1 MVADKRLFYLSCI
14 LITIGIVFSYSLTA
28 FTVLFLDYSEFHF
41 FIRQL
46 FFGIS
51 GILIMFFIS
60 RLDPDKALSKK
71 IILAILIVSLSLS
84 SFYHFYLLH

>member
-41 FIRQL
+41 LFVS

-71 IILAILIVSLSLS
+71 IILAILIVSFIFIIILP
-84 SFYHFYLLH
+84 FYLLY

>member
-51 GILIMFFIS
+51 WHTYN
-60 RLDPDKALSKK
+60 
-71 IILAILIVSLSLS
+71 V
-84 SFYHFYLLH
+84 FYFSIGP